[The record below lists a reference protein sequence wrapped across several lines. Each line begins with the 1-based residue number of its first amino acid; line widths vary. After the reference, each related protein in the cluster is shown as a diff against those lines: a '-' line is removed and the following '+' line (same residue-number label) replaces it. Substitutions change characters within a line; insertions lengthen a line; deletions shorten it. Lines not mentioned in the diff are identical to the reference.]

1 MRPAS
6 SPVTVVLKRAQRQ
19 VTVTPRRFDI
29 GYIVIN
35 PVSLAEEYPPVDFD
49 TARRRVHEIGGA
61 HATYRII

>member
-1 MRPAS
+1 MQAAS
-6 SPVTVVLKRAQRQ
+6 SPTVVILKRTQRE
-19 VTVTPRRFDI
+19 VSPRKFDA